1 MTPEITP
8 LLLTAASIGFV
19 HTVLGPDHYLPFV
32 AMAHARHWP
41 RSRTIIIT
49 ALCGV
54 GHVLSSVVLGLV
66 GVAVGAAVSALISIE
81 SVRGDLAAWGLI
93 AFGLVYFVW
102 GLRRA
107 SRHLPHTHGPIGDC
121 THQHHDHEPND
132 PRHHHLSEKANI
144 TPWVLFTIFVLGPCE
159 PLIPILMY
167 PAVQHSY
174 SGMIIV
180 TTVFGVTTIGT
191 MIGSV
196 LLLQRGVRL
205 IPVARI
211 ERYAHAFAGAVI
223 LLCGVAIKM
232 GL

>member
-1 MTPEITP
+1 MTPEITA

-32 AMAHARHWP
+32 AMAHARNW
-41 RSRTIIIT
+41 SRPKTIVIT

-66 GVAVGAAVSALISIE
+66 GVALGSAVSALVSIE

-107 SRHLPHTHGPIGDC
+107 SRHLPHTHGPIGDR

-132 PRHHHLSEKANI
+132 PGHHHVSEKANI

-174 SGMIIV
+174 SGMIVV
-180 TTVFGVTTIGT
+180 TTVFGVTTIST
-191 MIGSV
+191 MIVSV
-196 LLLQRGVRL
+196 LLLQRGIKL

-211 ERYAHAFAGAVI
+211 ERYAHALAGAVI
-223 LLCGVAIKM
+223 LLCGVAIKI